1 MQDTL
6 DSWSN
11 RKYINHAAILR
22 PPKSERNLEECGEG
36 GGSNGERYGDGFEQL
51 VHAGK

>member
-36 GGSNGERYGDGFEQL
+36 GVATVSGTEMDLNS
-51 VHAGK
+51 